1 MLQHTAE
8 GQTATCS
15 DQGTDLQHATATYT
29 ADVVFGGTITLYP
42 TVIITTPIPG
52 LKWELAELPIPVDL
66 STFGPLA
73 NTWSFPPQSLTLA
86 ME

>member
-1 MLQHTAE
+1 
-8 GQTATCS
+8 
-15 DQGTDLQHATATYT
+15 
-29 ADVVFGGTITLYP
+29 
-42 TVIITTPIPG
+42 VIITTPIPG